1 MTDPM
6 VSFALA
12 GAAAALMVG
21 YWIFC
26 RKVSLRHRQKA
37 AALLDSYFQDENVQE
52 SDKDS
57 VYFIYRWARHWHFLP
72 LMTITGLVMLPALML
87 SGKDFARKQSEK
99 HKEIMDSVMMMY
111 ITRNPLSAFAC
122 LQLMFLVL
130 AVFGIVGLLSDRL
143 KAIPS
148 PSLMVSSMAS
158 KAAHSHL
165 THHAH

>member
-26 RKVSLRHRQKA
+26 RRVSLRHRQKA
-37 AALLDSYFQDENVQE
+37 AVLLDSYFQDDNVSE
-52 SDKDS
+52 TDKSS
-57 VYFIYRWARHWHFLP
+57 VYFTYRWASHWHFLP
-72 LMTITGLVMLPALML
+72 LMTLGGLIVLPIMVL
-87 SGKDFARKQSEK
+87 SGSDFGRKQSEK
-99 HKEIMDSVMMMY
+99 HREIMDSVMMMY
-111 ITRNPLSAFAC
+111 VTRNPLTSVVC
-122 LQLMFLVL
+122 LQAMFLVM
-130 AVFGIVGLLSDRL
+130 AIFGIVGLLSDRL

-148 PSLMVSSMAS
+148 PSQMVSSMAS